1 MPPRPEESDGGV
13 ATGVSAM
20 ADAFGATVR
29 VPVSGRSLFFVVG
42 HAGAPDAAIHA
53 VGGRVVVRLPD
64 VRRVLAIAPLA
75 AHDQLRRHPDLALA
89 GAVSVDAQRFGA
101 FAQMIGLETERL
113 PVARPP

>member
-1 MPPRPEESDGGV
+1 
-13 ATGVSAM
+13 M

-42 HAGAPDAAIHA
+42 HAGAPDAAIHT
-53 VGGRVVVRLPD
+53 VGGKVVVRLPD

-89 GAVSVDAQRFGA
+89 GAVAVDAQRFGA
-101 FAQMIGLETERL
+101 FAQMIGLETERP